1 MSVFELKPAKGSVKK
16 RVRRARGNSAGQG
29 GEAGRGHKGQKS
41 RTGYSRRAGFE
52 GGQMPLYR
60 RLPKKRGFAAL
71 SKKPYQA
78 LSLYLIERALKDFKV
93 VTLHDI
99 RALGF
104 VHADKQVKIIG
115 SVTQSVAWTS
125 FEYDL
130 ISSGAKKSLEAIG
143 AVLQVSSQIAV

>member
-1 MSVFELKPAKGSVKK
+1 MSVFELKPAKGSIKK

-60 RLPKKRGFAAL
+60 RLPKKRGFGSL
-71 SKKPYQA
+71 SVKSYEA
-78 LSLYLIERALKDFKV
+78 LSLYLIERALKDLSV
-93 VTLHDI
+93 VTLSDI
-99 RALGF
+99 RGLGF
-104 VHADKQVKIIG
+104 IHAGKQVKIIG
-115 SVTQSVAWTS
+115 SVTQPVSWTS

-130 ISSGAKKSLEAIG
+130 ISAGAKKSLEAVG
-143 AVLQVSSQIAV
+143 VTLKLASQLTV

>member
-1 MSVFELKPAKGSVKK
+1 MSVFELKPAKGSIKK

-60 RLPKKRGFAAL
+60 RLPKKRGFSAL
-71 SKKPYQA
+71 SVKSYQG
-78 LSLYLIERALKDFKV
+78 LSLYLIERALKDFTV
-93 VTLHDI
+93 VTLQDI

-104 VHADKQVKIIG
+104 VHADKQIKVIG
-115 SVTQSVAWTS
+115 SVTQPVAWKS
-125 FEYDL
+125 FECDL
-130 ISSGAKKSLEAIG
+130 ISAGAKKSLEAIG
-143 AVLQVSSQIAV
+143 ATLQLSSQIAG